1 MEYYSTT
8 KTNEVLTL
16 AMTWT
21 PFEDVVL
28 YIYLNLFFFKIELV
42 LMPFMASLFIMAPD
56 WEPFK
61 CLSADE
67 WINKLGC
74 INSSAIKSTER
85 RAYITTW
92 VNSTII

>member
-28 YIYLNLFFFKIELV
+28 YIYLNLFFF
-42 LMPFMASLFIMAPD
+42 
-56 WEPFK
+56 
-61 CLSADE
+61 
-67 WINKLGC
+67 
-74 INSSAIKSTER
+74 
-85 RAYITTW
+85 
-92 VNSTII
+92 